1 MRWRVKVSKMISG
14 LMGKKVGMTRLFLE
28 EGRAVPVTVLLVGP
42 CQVIQVKEDAKDGY
56 NAVQVG
62 FGHKK
67 EKRVN
72 KPRSAH
78 FKKAGVEPMA
88 HLKEFRVDDTSEY
101 EQGQTIG
108 AEIFTIG
115 EKVDI
120 RGRSKGMGF
129 QGVMKRWGFS
139 GARAS
144 HGVHRVHRSP
154 GSIGCSATP
163 SKVIRGK
170 KYPGHKGNNQV
181 IVKNLEVV
189 DVRPEDNL
197 IMVKGAVPG
206 SRNSLVTVHKL

>member
-1 MRWRVKVSKMISG
+1 MISG
-14 LMGKKVGMTRLFLE
+14 LLGKKVGMTRLFLE

-42 CQVIQVKEDAKDGY
+42 CSVVQVKDDAKDGY
-56 NAVQVG
+56 NAVQIG
-62 FGHKK
+62 YGYKK
-67 EKRVN
+67 EKLVN
-72 KPRSAH
+72 KPRSGH
-78 FKKAGVEPMA
+78 FKKAGVEAMA
-88 HLKEFRVDDTSEY
+88 HLKEFRVNETGEF
-101 EQGQTIG
+101 EPGQTIG
-108 AEIFTIG
+108 AEIFQIG

-129 QGVMKRWGFS
+129 QGVMKRWGFN

-163 SKVIRGK
+163 SKVIKGK
-170 KYPGHKGNNQV
+170 KMPGQTGDRQV

-206 SRNSLVTVHKL
+206 SRNSLVTVHKQ